1 MAGGVRLQRNAGIE
15 RIQTS
20 VTPIV
25 QREANM
31 TRISIAVLPV
41 ILALAGCETNP
52 VTGRQQLMLV
62 SESTA
67 ISESKAAYV
76 AMLQPLAKEGKID
89 SNPATVA
96 RVHEITSRLIAQAI
110 KYRPETQTWEW
121 SVKVIDDSKTVNAWC
136 MAGGKMAIYTGL
148 IQQIK
153 PTDDELAQVMGH
165 EISHALAKHTTE
177 RMSRAMAMQVG
188 LGALAISQHDS
199 RYAGLTL
206 TGAQAAAIVALE
218 LPNSRTAESEA
229 DRIGI
234 ELAAKAG
241 YDPRAAVTL
250 WEKMAKVGGGDGKS
264 RNDFLSTHP
273 APVKRMETLAALV
286 PQMLPYYEDKSS
298 RPTFPLRQSRNMREV
313 VAPELASNAGDAR

>member
-1 MAGGVRLQRNAGIE
+1 MGGGIDLQQNAGTE

-20 VTPIV
+20 VTPTV
-25 QREANM
+25 QQESCM
-31 TRISIAVLPV
+31 TRISIGLIFAFAM
-41 ILALAGCETNP
+41 LAACQTNP

-67 ISESKAAYV
+67 ISESKVAYV
-76 AMLQPLAKEGKID
+76 AMLQPLAKAGKID
-89 SNPATVA
+89 SDPATVA
-96 RVHEITSRLIAQAI
+96 RVHEITGRLIAQAI
-110 KYRPETQTWEW
+110 KYRPETQKWEW
-121 SVKVIDDSKTVNAWC
+121 SVKVIDDPKTVNAWC
-136 MAGGKMAIYTGL
+136 MAGGRMAIYTGL

-165 EISHALAKHTTE
+165 EISHALAKHTAE

-250 WEKMAKVGGGDGKS
+250 WEKMGKIGGGDGKS

-286 PQMLPYYEDKSS
+286 PQMLPYYEDKSP
-298 RPTFPLRQSRNMREV
+298 RPTFPLR
-313 VAPELASNAGDAR
+313 

>member
-1 MAGGVRLQRNAGIE
+1 MAKIIMALTLA
-15 RIQTS
+15 
-20 VTPIV
+20 
-25 QREANM
+25 M
-31 TRISIAVLPV
+31 
-41 ILALAGCETNP
+41 LALAGCQSNP
-52 VTGRQQLMLV
+52 VTGRKQFMLV

-67 ISESKAAYV
+67 ISESKQAYA

-89 SNPATVA
+89 SEAATVA
-96 RVHEITSRLIAQAI
+96 RVHEITSRLIAQAV
-110 KYRPETQTWEW
+110 KFRPETKDWEW
-121 SVKVIDDSKTVNAWC
+121 SVKVIDDPKTVNAWC

-165 EISHALAKHTTE
+165 EISHALAKHTQE

-188 LGALAISQHDS
+188 LGALAITQSNSQ
-199 RYAGLTL
+199 YANLTL
-206 TGAQAAAIVALE
+206 TGAQAAAVVALE

-241 YDPRAAVTL
+241 YDPHAAVTL

-264 RNDFLSTHP
+264 RTDFLSTHP
-273 APVKRMETLAALV
+273 APVKRMETLAELV
-286 PQMLPYYEDKSS
+286 PQMMPYYEDTSARATIHLPQS
-298 RPTFPLRQSRNMREV
+298 LNLRYEV
-313 VAPELASNAGDAR
+313 LRVLASNDR

>member
-1 MAGGVRLQRNAGIE
+1 MAKIIMALTLA
-15 RIQTS
+15 
-20 VTPIV
+20 
-25 QREANM
+25 M
-31 TRISIAVLPV
+31 
-41 ILALAGCETNP
+41 LALAGCQSNP
-52 VTGRQQLMLV
+52 VTGRKQFMLV

-67 ISESKAAYV
+67 ISESKQAYA

-89 SNPATVA
+89 SEAATVA
-96 RVHEITSRLIAQAI
+96 RVREITSRLIAQAI
-110 KYRPETQTWEW
+110 KYRPETKDWEW
-121 SVKVIDDSKTVNAWC
+121 SVKVIDDPKTVNAWC

-165 EISHALAKHTTE
+165 EISHALAKHSAE
-177 RMSRAMAMQVG
+177 KMSRAMAMQVG
-188 LGALAISQHDS
+188 LGALAITQSDS

-241 YDPRAAVTL
+241 YDPHAAVTL

-264 RNDFLSTHP
+264 RTDFLSTHP
-273 APVKRMETLAALV
+273 APVKRMETLAGLV
-286 PQMLPYYEDKSS
+286 PQMMPYYEDKSP
-298 RPTFPLRQSRNMREV
+298 RPTYPLRQSSNTRAV
-313 VAPELASNAGDAR
+313 VWPVLASNAGDPR

>member
-1 MAGGVRLQRNAGIE
+1 MK
-15 RIQTS
+15 RIF
-20 VTPIV
+20 VALIP
-25 QREANM
+25 A
-31 TRISIAVLPV
+31 
-41 ILALAGCETNP
+41 ILTLAGCQVNP
-52 VTGRQQLMLV
+52 ITGREQFMLV
-62 SESTA
+62 SEDMA
-67 ISESKAAYV
+67 ISESAEAYT
-76 AMLQPLAKEGKID
+76 AMLAPLAKDGKID

-96 RVHEITSRLIAQAI
+96 RVRDITGRLIAQAI
-110 KYRPETQTWEW
+110 KYRPETKDWAW
-121 SVKVIDDSKTVNAWC
+121 SVKVIDDPKTVNAWC

-165 EISHALAKHTTE
+165 EISHALAKHTAE

-188 LGALAISQHDS
+188 LGALAITQSNS
-199 RYAGLTL
+199 KYGNLTL
-206 TGAQAAAIVALE
+206 TGAQAAAVLALE

-250 WEKMAKVGGGDGKS
+250 WEKMAKIGGGDGKS

-273 APVKRMETLAALV
+273 APVKRMEALAALV
-286 PQMLPYYEDKSS
+286 PQMMPYYEDKSP
-298 RPTFPLRQSRNMREV
+298 RPTFPLRQSANMRRVEPDSMV
-313 VAPELASNAGDAR
+313 LSSRYAR